1 MNYDQTV
8 VRAEASVLAT
18 NKVIKNTYILLSM
31 TLIASAVMAALSMSI
46 NVGIG
51 VSLAM
56 SIGAMVLLMF
66 VLPRFENSTG
76 GIVIVFLVAGML
88 GFGLGPILNHYLKM
102 SNGSEIIGTA
112 LGGTGVIFFA
122 LSAYALKT
130 RKDFSFMAGFLMVG
144 LIVVF
149 GAIILNLFMNIPAL
163 ALTISAVVILIMS
176 ALILYKTSEIIHGG
190 ETNYVS
196 ATVDLYLAI
205 YNIFTSLLH
214 ILGALSGED

>member
-56 SIGAMVLLMF
+56 SIGVMF

-214 ILGALSGED
+214 LLGALSGED